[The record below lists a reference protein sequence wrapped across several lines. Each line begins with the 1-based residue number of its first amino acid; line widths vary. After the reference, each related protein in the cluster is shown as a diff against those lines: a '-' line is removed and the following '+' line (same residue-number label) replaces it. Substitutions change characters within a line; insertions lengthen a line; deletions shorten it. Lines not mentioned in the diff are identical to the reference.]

1 MNSEQYIEQ
10 KLNEVDFGNVK
21 VYGIN
26 DLRTKKKKQLLNA
39 ARTIGK
45 GVNQNLIIGVVD
57 DTLLG
62 SGKEGVVF
70 TGKTIYIRL
79 ELGLLSGQINLSD
92 FKNITY
98 KEDTHFNDNGKLIDD
113 YILSWDD
120 GSQQSL
126 ISNSSET
133 GNIFSGIS
141 DLLENFKIESNEI
154 QETNHNLAL
163 SDLNGKAICQY
174 LKVIYLYLNSDN
186 DFSEKDFRNYAEI
199 ETRLNVSEEVDTEMR
214 QYRFSNSNDNIFD
227 EFTELEN
234 LIPEG
239 SRDLILQSLIN
250 DILSTFDD
258 EKLDSWKDDEILLKI
273 AEKANIS
280 EDKVSLIATSQ
291 KFNHDLMDDKLTRD
305 EYKERLQKIKEISA
319 SLGVSSVTSVATL
332 ALTGAVVGIA
342 QLGVGDAGLGLV
354 YLTTL
359 GTGGLGLAALGV
371 GAASVAAYK
380 GVERLIK
387 SNDTQESMRSE
398 MLQNKIKKLMGSQS
412 LILKDINYLSDAII
426 QISYRK
432 SELSKQLTDS
442 EQQLSGMEE
451 QIDQLLQTIKK
462 FSSAGTKVDAER
474 RERERQLIIAKLPA
488 QINFEKLH
496 NLVTSHTLGKD
507 VESQILK
514 SYDEAGKLQSG
525 QSLAEL
531 EALSKM
537 LDSIEYNKKVT
548 AANAKSVAK
557 STREKTQSA
566 FETFKK
572 DENVQKAKEKTQNA
586 LNSFFKGF

>member
-1 MNSEQYIEQ
+1 MFN
-10 KLNEVDFGNVK
+10 KLHNN
-21 VYGIN
+21 
-26 DLRTKKKKQLLNA
+26 KKKLDDYDKAFSNLN
-39 ARTIGK
+39 
-45 GVNQNLIIGVVD
+45 N
-57 DTLLG
+57 
-62 SGKEGVVF
+62 E
-70 TGKTIYIRL
+70 TIYYQYL
-79 ELGLLSGQINLSD
+79 
-92 FKNITY
+92 TY
-98 KEDTHFNDNGKLIDD
+98 
-113 YILSWDD
+113 
-120 GSQQSL
+120 
-126 ISNSSET
+126 
-133 GNIFSGIS
+133 
-141 DLLENFKIESNEI
+141 
-154 QETNHNLAL
+154 
-163 SDLNGKAICQY
+163 QY

-258 EKLDSWKDDEILLKI
+258 EKLDSWKDDEILLKM

-332 ALTGAVVGIA
+332 ALI
-342 QLGVGDAGLGLV
+342 
-354 YLTTL
+354 
-359 GTGGLGLAALGV
+359 GTGGLGLATLGV

-380 GVERLIK
+380 GVKRLIK
-387 SNDTQESMRSE
+387 SNDKESMRSE

-426 QISYRK
+426 QISYRE

-496 NLVTSHTLGKD
+496 DLVTSHTLGKD
-507 VESQILK
+507 IESQILK

-557 STREKTQSA
+557 STREKTQ
-566 FETFKK
+566 
-572 DENVQKAKEKTQNA
+572 NA

>member
-21 VYGIN
+21 VYEIN

-39 ARTIGK
+39 ARTIGQ

-62 SGKEGVVF
+62 SGKGGVVF

-79 ELGLLSGQINLSD
+79 EQGSLSGQINLSD
-92 FKNITY
+92 FKNVTY
-98 KEDTHFNDNGKLIDD
+98 KEDSHFNDNGKLIDD

-126 ISNSSET
+126 TSNSSEI
-133 GNIFSGIS
+133 GDIFSGIS
-141 DLLENFKIESNEI
+141 DLLENFTIESNEI

-163 SDLNGKAICQY
+163 SDLNEKAICQY

-186 DFSEKDFRNYAEI
+186 GFSEKDSRNYAEI
-199 ETRLNVSEEVDTEMR
+199 ETRLDVSEEVDAEMR
-214 QYRFSNSNDNIFD
+214 QYRFSNSNDSIFD
-227 EFTELEN
+227 EFTELKN

-280 EDKVSLIATSQ
+280 EDKVSLIVASQ

-332 ALTGAVVGIA
+332 ALTGAVVSIA
-342 QLGVGDAGLGLV
+342 QLGVSDVGLGLT
-354 YLTTL
+354 YLTL

-387 SNDTQESMRSE
+387 SNDTQESMRIE

-412 LILKDINYLSDAII
+412 VIIKDINYLSDVMI
-426 QISYRK
+426 QAKYSK
-432 SELSKQLTDS
+432 NKLSKQSTDN
-442 EQQLSGMEE
+442 EQHLSGSEAA
-451 QIDQLLQTIKK
+451 IDQILLTLKK
-462 FSSAGTKVDAER
+462 CSSAGTKVDTER

-488 QINFEKLH
+488 QIDFEKLH
-496 NLVTSHTLGKD
+496 DLVTSHTLGED
-507 VESQILK
+507 IESQILK
-514 SYDEAGKLQSG
+514 SYDKNGKLRSNQA
-525 QSLAEL
+525 LVEL

-548 AANAKSVAK
+548 VANAKSVAK
-557 STREKTQSA
+557 STRKKTQSA
-566 FETFKK
+566 VEAFKK

>member
-1 MNSEQYIEQ
+1 
-10 KLNEVDFGNVK
+10 
-21 VYGIN
+21 
-26 DLRTKKKKQLLNA
+26 
-39 ARTIGK
+39 
-45 GVNQNLIIGVVD
+45 
-57 DTLLG
+57 
-62 SGKEGVVF
+62 
-70 TGKTIYIRL
+70 
-79 ELGLLSGQINLSD
+79 
-92 FKNITY
+92 
-98 KEDTHFNDNGKLIDD
+98 
-113 YILSWDD
+113 
-120 GSQQSL
+120 
-126 ISNSSET
+126 
-133 GNIFSGIS
+133 
-141 DLLENFKIESNEI
+141 
-154 QETNHNLAL
+154 
-163 SDLNGKAICQY
+163 
-174 LKVIYLYLNSDN
+174 
-186 DFSEKDFRNYAEI
+186 
-199 ETRLNVSEEVDTEMR
+199 MR

-258 EKLDSWKDDEILLKI
+258 EKLDSWKDDEILLKM

-332 ALTGAVVGIA
+332 ALI
-342 QLGVGDAGLGLV
+342 
-354 YLTTL
+354 
-359 GTGGLGLAALGV
+359 GTGGLGLATLGV

-380 GVERLIK
+380 GVKRLIK
-387 SNDTQESMRSE
+387 SNDKESMRSE

-426 QISYRK
+426 QISYRE

-496 NLVTSHTLGKD
+496 DLVTSHTLGKD
-507 VESQILK
+507 IESQILK

-557 STREKTQSA
+557 STREKTQ
-566 FETFKK
+566 
-572 DENVQKAKEKTQNA
+572 NA

>member
-21 VYGIN
+21 VYEIN

-39 ARTIGK
+39 ARTIGQ

-62 SGKEGVVF
+62 SGKGGVVF

-79 ELGLLSGQINLSD
+79 EQGSLSGQINLSD
-92 FKNITY
+92 FKNVTY
-98 KEDTHFNDNGKLIDD
+98 KEDSHFNDNGKLIDD

-126 ISNSSET
+126 TSNSSEI
-133 GNIFSGIS
+133 GDIFSGIS
-141 DLLENFKIESNEI
+141 DLLENFTIESNEI

-163 SDLNGKAICQY
+163 SDLSEKAICQY

-186 DFSEKDFRNYAEI
+186 GFSEKDSRNYAEI
-199 ETRLNVSEEVDTEMR
+199 ETRLDVSEEVDAEMR
-214 QYRFSNSNDNIFD
+214 QYRFSNSNDSIFD
-227 EFTELEN
+227 EFTELKN

-280 EDKVSLIATSQ
+280 EDKVSLIVASQ

-332 ALTGAVVGIA
+332 ALTGAVVSIA
-342 QLGVGDAGLGLV
+342 QLGVSDVGLGLT
-354 YLTTL
+354 YLTL

-387 SNDTQESMRSE
+387 SNDTQESMRIE

-412 LILKDINYLSDAII
+412 VIIKDINYLSDVMI
-426 QISYRK
+426 QAKYSK
-432 SELSKQLTDS
+432 NKLSKQSTDN
-442 EQQLSGMEE
+442 EQHLSGSEAA
-451 QIDQLLQTIKK
+451 IDQILLTLKK
-462 FSSAGTKVDAER
+462 CSSAGTKVDTER

-488 QINFEKLH
+488 QIDFEKLH
-496 NLVTSHTLGKD
+496 DLVTSHTLGED
-507 VESQILK
+507 IESQILK
-514 SYDEAGKLQSG
+514 SYDKNGKLRSNQA
-525 QSLAEL
+525 LVEL

-548 AANAKSVAK
+548 VANAKSVAK
-557 STREKTQSA
+557 STRKKTQSA
-566 FETFKK
+566 VEAFKK

>member
-39 ARTIGK
+39 ARTIGR

-62 SGKEGVVF
+62 SGKDGVVF

-79 ELGLLSGQINLSD
+79 ELGSLSGQINLSD

-98 KEDTHFNDNGKLIDD
+98 KEDIHFNDNGKLIDD

-126 ISNSSET
+126 TSNSSEI

-141 DLLENFKIESNEI
+141 DLLENFTIESNEI

-163 SDLNGKAICQY
+163 SDLNEKAICQY

-186 DFSEKDFRNYAEI
+186 GFSEKDFRNYAEI
-199 ETRLNVSEEVDTEMR
+199 ETRLNVSEKVDTEMR

-227 EFTELEN
+227 EFTELKN

-273 AEKANIS
+273 AEEADIS

-332 ALTGAVVGIA
+332 ALTGAVVSIT
-342 QLGVGDAGLGLV
+342 QLGVSDAGLGLA
-354 YLTTL
+354 YLTF

-387 SNDTQESMRSE
+387 SNDTQESMRIE

-412 LILKDINYLSDAII
+412 LILKDINYLSDEII
-426 QISYRK
+426 QVRYREN
-432 SELSKQLTDS
+432 ELSKQSVSKD
-442 EQQLSGMEE
+442 QQISGLEA
-451 QIDQLLQTIKK
+451 QIDQLLLFIKK
-462 FSSAGTKVDAER
+462 FSLAGKKVDAER
-474 RERERQLIIAKLPA
+474 RERECQLIIAKLPA

-496 NLVTSHTLGKD
+496 DLVTSHTLGKD
-507 VESQILK
+507 IESQILK

-548 AANAKSVAK
+548 VANAKSVAK

-566 FETFKK
+566 VEAFKK

>member
-1 MNSEQYIEQ
+1 MEANINMFN
-10 KLNEVDFGNVK
+10 KLHNN
-21 VYGIN
+21 
-26 DLRTKKKKQLLNA
+26 KKKLDDYDKAFSNLN
-39 ARTIGK
+39 
-45 GVNQNLIIGVVD
+45 N
-57 DTLLG
+57 
-62 SGKEGVVF
+62 E
-70 TGKTIYIRL
+70 TIYYQYL
-79 ELGLLSGQINLSD
+79 
-92 FKNITY
+92 TY
-98 KEDTHFNDNGKLIDD
+98 
-113 YILSWDD
+113 
-120 GSQQSL
+120 
-126 ISNSSET
+126 
-133 GNIFSGIS
+133 
-141 DLLENFKIESNEI
+141 
-154 QETNHNLAL
+154 
-163 SDLNGKAICQY
+163 QY

-258 EKLDSWKDDEILLKI
+258 EKLDSWKDDEILLKM

-332 ALTGAVVGIA
+332 ALI
-342 QLGVGDAGLGLV
+342 
-354 YLTTL
+354 
-359 GTGGLGLAALGV
+359 GTGGLGLATLGV

-380 GVERLIK
+380 GVKRLIK
-387 SNDTQESMRSE
+387 SNDKESMRSE

-426 QISYRK
+426 QISYRE

-496 NLVTSHTLGKD
+496 DLVTSHTLGKD
-507 VESQILK
+507 IESQILK

-557 STREKTQSA
+557 STREKTQ
-566 FETFKK
+566 
-572 DENVQKAKEKTQNA
+572 NA

>member
-126 ISNSSET
+126 TSNSSET

-462 FSSAGTKVDAER
+462 FSSVGTKVDAER